1 LLPFIP
7 FRNVSRQ
14 RKRIAILRLAMPS
27 NNMLFNLVHNPGE
40 ISATVIEKPGQ
51 FFVRANIVVS
61 TNNAIAPGNDPC
73 FLFLHCTKSE

>member
-1 LLPFIP
+1 
-7 FRNVSRQ
+7 
-14 RKRIAILRLAMPS
+14 MPS

-61 TNNAIAPGNDPC
+61 TNNAIAPEMILAFFSCIAQNPNNFRGADKP
-73 FLFLHCTKSE
+73 HKPEKPGKAD

>member
-1 LLPFIP
+1 
-7 FRNVSRQ
+7 
-14 RKRIAILRLAMPS
+14 
-27 NNMLFNLVHNPGE
+27 MLFNLVHNPGE